1 MNNCTAA
8 PLLLSVSWQK
18 SRYSNPCG
26 SCVEVAQLA
35 DGWVALRNSRHPD
48 GPALIHSRAAMA
60 AFIHG
65 AKMGEFVRDINRP
78 ELP

>member
-1 MNNCTAA
+1 MTAS
-8 PLLLSVSWQK
+8 LLLGAVWQK

-35 DGWVALRNSRHPD
+35 DGRIAVRNSRDPG
-48 GPALIHSRAAMA
+48 GPALVYPRAEMA

-65 AKMGEFVRDINRP
+65 ANVGEFDDMASGSMA
-78 ELP
+78 